1 MTATPTTHPDV
12 TGVLDGIRATIG
24 QATDHVD
31 EVISRVET
39 VLGQLPASETGG
51 ARADLAELRQ
61 AFAEAVDWLDDL
73 LLTAGDTTALR
84 RVGAVWVNRIG
95 ATASGLA
102 GVASVNITR
111 VDDHWTGVA
120 ADAYRNT
127 LPAQQAALAA
137 LAFTSG
143 EVDATLN
150 DLASAI
156 VRFWVSIGTACLGL
170 VVALA
175 GALGPAASVVGA
187 PVATGMAIA
196 GVGAMVTAAN
206 AALTILTDVTTATA
220 ERSAALERRLATD
233 TAFPLGAWPRSTT
246 DVSTDASI
254 TDGDGTD
261 WHLR

>member
-1 MTATPTTHPDV
+1 MDATPTALLDLAR
-12 TGVLDGIRATIG
+12 VLDGVRAGIG
-24 QATDHVD
+24 EATGHVD

-39 VLGQLPASETGG
+39 ALAELPLTEVGG
-51 ARADLAELRQ
+51 ARADLAELRR
-61 AFAEAVDWLDDL
+61 AFADAVEWLDDL

-84 RVGAVWVNRIG
+84 RAGAVWVDRIG

-102 GVASVNITR
+102 GVASLNITR
-111 VDDHWTGVA
+111 VDDHWTGAA

-137 LAFTSG
+137 IAFTSAD
-143 EVDATLN
+143 VDATLN

-206 AALTILTDVTTATA
+206 AALTNLTDVTTDAA
-220 ERSAALERRLATD
+220 ARSAALERRLATD

-246 DVSTDASI
+246 DISTDASV